1 MKILISGAPLFT
13 TPAPTFPVTRETT
26 LVNRGLL
33 SRGPTRPSPSTP
45 SPLSRE
51 LPRFG
56 VTTTAPLFFTSPSP
70 VTTQLP
76 KFQSPSPSIS
86 LTPSRFTTPRPKP
99 SEVSTLNRQP
109 KLVGDAG
116 VAVGPSSVPFS
127 ITTTQPRILQP
138 VVNNLATSPAATID
152 AVSRTDSNLNFGNPR
167 SASGIGNTG
176 GQEIPQLQTALVPTI
191 PRIPITPTDGSKCQ
205 HPKGSGSYTCLSF
218 GAPQKPI
225 FAFHTIQDE
234 DGFVFGTGSGFPED
248 QNILLNEVDSQNAV
262 RKIRKV
268 IVSKDFIEKER
279 GRRLKMFNADSRK
292 SMPQSY
298 DFNSQKKKRMV
309 TYPTLNGLPITAYQE
324 KLLLESESEQ
334 VFPKSNDNK
343 SKQKEDNES
352 VIVQKYE
359 YPL

>member
-1 MKILISGAPLFT
+1 M
-13 TPAPTFPVTRETT
+13 
-26 LVNRGLL
+26 
-33 SRGPTRPSPSTP
+33 
-45 SPLSRE
+45 
-51 LPRFG
+51 
-56 VTTTAPLFFTSPSP
+56 
-70 VTTQLP
+70 
-76 KFQSPSPSIS
+76 
-86 LTPSRFTTPRPKP
+86 
-99 SEVSTLNRQP
+99 
-109 KLVGDAG
+109 
-116 VAVGPSSVPFS
+116 
-127 ITTTQPRILQP
+127 
-138 VVNNLATSPAATID
+138 
-152 AVSRTDSNLNFGNPR
+152 
-167 SASGIGNTG
+167 
-176 GQEIPQLQTALVPTI
+176 
-191 PRIPITPTDGSKCQ
+191 
-205 HPKGSGSYTCLSF
+205 
-218 GAPQKPI
+218 
-225 FAFHTIQDE
+225 
-234 DGFVFGTGSGFPED
+234 FGTGSGFPED

-268 IVSKDFIEKER
+268 IVSKDSIEKER